1 MTRRP
6 AASLFASILL
16 IVQLLMAPFAH
27 VEAFPAGDAGCA
39 GMAQPHAPTTA
50 DSQAGDCVQTSAHA
64 GGHCQHHGH
73 HCHSHAACSCPC
85 AHTPAL
91 ATVRTLILEPA
102 PAAEAVGVLAAPS
115 VDPPLSRLLRPP
127 K

>member
-6 AASLFASILL
+6 ASSLFASILL
-16 IVQLLMAPFAH
+16 IAQLLMAPFAH
-27 VEAFPAGDAGCA
+27 VEAFPSGHAGCA
-39 GMAQPHAPTTA
+39 GMAQPHAPTAA
-50 DSQAGDCVQTSAHA
+50 DSQAGDCAQMSVDAD
-64 GGHCQHHGH
+64 GHCRHHGH

-91 ATVRTLILEPA
+91 ASTRSPILDPTPPDEVVSTLATPA
-102 PAAEAVGVLAAPS
+102 F
-115 VDPPLSRLLRPP
+115 DPPLFKLLRPP

>member
-27 VEAFPAGDAGCA
+27 VEAFPSGDAGCA
-39 GMAQPHAPTTA
+39 GMAQPQAPA
-50 DSQAGDCVQTSAHA
+50 AAESQAAHCA
-64 GGHCQHHGH
+64 QMSTDADGHCQHHGR

-91 ATVRTLILEPA
+91 ATGRTLILEPT
-102 PAAEAVGVLAAPS
+102 PAAEVVGVLATPA

>member
-27 VEAFPAGDAGCA
+27 TEAMAANDAGCA
-39 GMAQPHAPTTA
+39 GMAQQEAPA
-50 DSQAGDCVQTSAHA
+50 SAGRAVGDCGRMSTDA
-64 GGHCQHHGH
+64 GGPCQHHGH
-73 HCHSHAACSCPC
+73 HCHSHAACSCAC

-91 ATVRTLILEPA
+91 ATVRPLILEPT
-102 PAAEAVGVLAAPS
+102 PADEVVGVLATPS